1 MEAGLVAIPVL
12 GLAGGAGRL
21 GIFVT
26 RLLVLELDALGS
38 EVDGTATVRT

>member
-21 GIFVT
+21 GLVT